1 MITCDAVSFVSIGSV
16 AVSLLFGTLWLP
28 HLLVVA
34 FLEGS
39 AQIFYRL
46 SERAAV
52 RNVVEPE
59 HLPAA
64 LSQNEARSRA
74 AGLLGQPLGSALFAL
89 VRWAP
94 FVFTA
99 LGHLVALLTLLLIRK
114 EFQTS
119 REGGRRDVRAEIA
132 EGVRWLLGQ
141 RFLRS
146 AVLLVG
152 CTNVLFQVLSLSLA
166 VTIRD
171 SGGSPAVIGV
181 IGAASGVGGV
191 LGAMSGSW
199 FVRRLCPGMV
209 IIVVFAVWAAFMP
222 LVALTTNPVLL
233 GAVFAGMSC
242 AGALINVMAGV
253 YQVQVTPDAMQGR
266 VGAVA
271 GLLSSGANSFGALAA
286 GFLLASL
293 TVGSTVLG
301 VSAVMAALAVT
312 AGLSPVIRTMPGM
325 TCVRDVMAAVRAQR
339 TMPREG
345 RTAGGVAYSVQ
356 GAGCRMS
363 DEDGRVVDVDLVSDP
378 HTGTPVE
385 AFDVWRI
392 GIFLS
397 AGGSGPFTNDELTAA
412 CEQLAGNGELRVVE
426 RGRWFALP
434 ASG

>member
-1 MITCDAVSFVSIGSV
+1 VSVTETRPLRHNKDFRLLWAGAGISALGGTITGVTYPLLMIWYGGSPIQAGLVGFAALLPMLLLQLPAGVFVDRWDRRRVMIVCDAVSFVSIGSV
-16 AVSLLFGTLWLP
+16 ATSLLFGTLWLP

-52 RNVVEPE
+52 RNVVQPE

-99 LGHLVALLTLLLIRK
+99 IGHLIALTTLLLIRK

-119 REGGRRDVRAEIA
+119 REGERRHVRTEIA
-132 EGVRWLLGQ
+132 EGVRWLLRQ

-152 CTNVLFQVLSLSLA
+152 CTNILFQILSLSLA
-166 VTIRD
+166 VTIRNN
-171 SGGSPAVIGV
+171 GGSPAVIGV

-199 FVRRLCPGMV
+199 FVRRLRPGMV
-209 IIVVFAVWAAFMP
+209 IIVVFALWAMFMP
-222 LVALTTNPVLL
+222 MIALTANPLLL
-233 GAVFAGMSC
+233 GAVFAGMSF

-253 YQVQVTPDAMQGR
+253 YQVQVTPDEMQGR
-266 VGAVA
+266 VGSVA
-271 GLLSSGANSFGALAA
+271 GLLSSGANSFGALTA

-293 TVGSTVLG
+293 SVGSTVLG

-312 AGLSPVIRTMPGM
+312 AWLTPVIRT
-325 TCVRDVMAAVRAQR
+325 TQY
-339 TMPREG
+339 REG
-345 RTAGGVAYSVQ
+345 
-356 GAGCRMS
+356 
-363 DEDGRVVDVDLVSDP
+363 
-378 HTGTPVE
+378 
-385 AFDVWRI
+385 
-392 GIFLS
+392 
-397 AGGSGPFTNDELTAA
+397 
-412 CEQLAGNGELRVVE
+412 
-426 RGRWFALP
+426 
-434 ASG
+434 AST

>member
-1 MITCDAVSFVSIGSV
+1 MSVTQARPLRQNRDFRLLWTGAGISALGGTITGVTYPLLMIWYGGSPVQAGLVGFAALLPMLLLQLPAGVFVDRWDRRRVMITCDAVSFVSIGSV

-119 REGGRRDVRAEIA
+119 RESGRRDVRAEIA
-132 EGVRWLLGQ
+132 EGIRWLLGQ

-166 VTIRD
+166 VTIRN

-199 FVRRLCPGMV
+199 FVRRLRPGVV

-233 GAVFAGMSC
+233 GAVFAGMSF

-253 YQVQVTPDAMQGR
+253 YQVQVTPDGMQGR

-312 AGLSPVIRTMPGM
+312 AGLSPVIRT
-325 TCVRDVMAAVRAQR
+325 TRY
-339 TMPREG
+339 REG
-345 RTAGGVAYSVQ
+345 VT
-356 GAGCRMS
+356 
-363 DEDGRVVDVDLVSDP
+363 
-378 HTGTPVE
+378 T
-385 AFDVWRI
+385 
-392 GIFLS
+392 
-397 AGGSGPFTNDELTAA
+397 
-412 CEQLAGNGELRVVE
+412 
-426 RGRWFALP
+426 
-434 ASG
+434 